1 MFHGFDERLGIRETA
16 AYFLRVMLNHLAYRP
31 FSTRIGYFMSSQHLE
46 QPATWRGFQSLI
58 TDLSDANM
66 ARELAHLAQSDFRA
80 RFRLNAKDREA
91 AQTKGDALLRQHAL
105 EIITKRLAP
114 AQIANDGHQTPM
126 KGHPVFTA
134 QHATACCCRTCL
146 MKWHGITPGHA
157 LTDAEKLS
165 QSNSSSP
172 GSEPILPNPLSPS
185 APKDEKDVS
194 PQPELF

>member
-1 MFHGFDERLGIRETA
+1 
-16 AYFLRVMLNHLAYRP
+16 
-31 FSTRIGYFMSSQHLE
+31 MSSQHLE

-66 ARELAHLAQSDFRA
+66 ARELAHLAQSDFRT
-80 RFRLNAKDREA
+80 RFRLNAKDRET

-146 MKWHGITPGHA
+146 MKWHGITPGHV
-157 LTDAEKLS
+157 LTDVEKAFVIELIIAWIRADLAKPAKPERS
-165 QSNSSSP
+165 
-172 GSEPILPNPLSPS
+172 
-185 APKDEKDVS
+185 KKTKKDVS

>member
-1 MFHGFDERLGIRETA
+1 
-16 AYFLRVMLNHLAYRP
+16 
-31 FSTRIGYFMSSQHLE
+31 
-46 QPATWRGFQSLI
+46 
-58 TDLSDANM
+58 M

-134 QHATACCCRTCL
+134 QHATACCCRQCFA
-146 MKWHGITPGHA
+146 KWWRVPAGR
-157 LTDAEKLS
+157 
-165 QSNSSSP
+165 
-172 GSEPILPNPLSPS
+172 PLSEKETEWAVGLITRWIARELEKPAAQVRS
-185 APKDEKDVS
+185 RPPKRGES
-194 PQPELF
+194 GSLFEVLVRPGVAHGRPKTPFRQRTTVFCRQ